1 MLKILHVL
9 PSDPGAVTGGLEIHA
24 LGLARA
30 LKERGLEILI
40 VAPGKAAKMGGE
52 IYRAPTGFARMGY
65 AYRGGQPLH
74 PPWPDLRFARE
85 LADLV
90 DQYNPHVVHSHGNAF
105 HSVGL
110 ALRGRSVRWV
120 HTLHDYGLIC
130 PKATLWRTPERVVC
144 STPMTASCLPCY
156 LAESRL
162 SPKGSIVKAS
172 IRGFALVAG
181 AGMARLRRGRQPD
194 RFIAVSNYVRE
205 VHERHLPETRG
216 RIQVIY
222 NWAVEERDQV
232 SPPPPLPERFALF
245 VGSASIHKGLPFLLE
260 IWRRMPQGMPLV
272 AFVTGPLSLVQQ
284 MRRLGGPQVH
294 IFHNV
299 PHAAVVAAWQ
309 QAFMGVIPSTWPE
322 PSPLVA
328 QEAMRAGCPVVASAV
343 GALPEV
349 IGDAGLLAPPGDGV
363 VWQRQLQALMSDD
376 ELRARMALLG
386 RHRAMRLFS
395 PEGAVEAIIGLYHT
409 VLEEHATMSTTVQP
423 RRGDHPL

>member
-1 MLKILHVL
+1 VLKVLHVL
-9 PSDPGAVTGGLEIHA
+9 PSDPGTVTGGLEIHA

-30 LKERGLEILI
+30 LNERGLEILM
-40 VAPGKAAKMGGE
+40 VVPGKAAKRGGE
-52 IYRAPTGFARMGY
+52 IHRAPAGFARMSY

-110 ALRGRSVRWV
+110 ALTGRSVRWV
-120 HTLHDYGLIC
+120 HTLHDYGLLC
-130 PKATLWRTPERVVC
+130 PKATLWRTPERTVC
-144 STPMTASCLPCY
+144 TTSMTAGCVPCY

-162 SPKGSIVKAS
+162 SPKASITKAS
-172 IRGFALVAG
+172 IRGIALVAG
-181 AGMARLRRGRQPD
+181 TGIARLRRGRQPD

-222 NWAVEERDQV
+222 NWAMEERDQV
-232 SPPPPLPERFALF
+232 SLLPSLPERFALF

-260 IWRRMPQGMPLV
+260 IWRRLPQGMPLV

-299 PHAAVVAAWQ
+299 PHGAVVAAWQ
-309 QAFMGVIPSTWPE
+309 QAFMGVIPSMWPE
-322 PSPLVA
+322 TSSLVA
-328 QEAMRAGCPVVASAV
+328 LEAMRAGCPVVASAV
-343 GALPEV
+343 GALPEI
-349 IGDAGLLAPPGDGV
+349 IGEAGLFAPPGDKLA
-363 VWQRQLQALMSDD
+363 WQRQLQALVSDD
-376 ELRARMALLG
+376 ELRARLALLG
-386 RHRAMRLFS
+386 RHRAMRLFA
-395 PEGAVEAIIGLYHT
+395 PEGAIEALISLYHA
-409 VLEEHATMSTTVQP
+409 VLEEHVRVQL
-423 RRGDHPL
+423 RRGDRCL